1 MQGWDKPLWAVSS
14 VTRRA
19 IPAAGPLDGTW
30 TCFDPIS
37 CLGASKAQMQTAPQ
51 GMEGCREGDR
61 EEREIV
67 LVKMS
72 LQIKVVKDTREN
84 KAEKH

>member
-1 MQGWDKPLWAVSS
+1 
-14 VTRRA
+14 
-19 IPAAGPLDGTW
+19 
-30 TCFDPIS
+30 
-37 CLGASKAQMQTAPQ
+37 MQTAPPN
-51 GMEGCREGDR
+51 MEGHREGDR

-72 LQIKVVKDTREN
+72 LQIKVVKDTREH

>member
-1 MQGWDKPLWAVSS
+1 MQGWDKPLRAVSS
-14 VTRRA
+14 VTRRVMS
-19 IPAAGPLDGTW
+19 AAGPVDGTW
-30 TCFDPIS
+30 TCFDPSS

-51 GMEGCREGDR
+51 SMEGRREGDR

-72 LQIKVVKDTREN
+72 LQMKVVKDTREN